1 MFLDL
6 KQLHKALLFVCDNGL
21 LCVAAI
27 LFLYPIHETKIEFHK
42 GYFSYSI
49 LLELKFKDSSYHNFR
64 YCTKLLPCSHE
75 LGGVAQL
82 LHYTKVLH
90 ED

>member
-42 GYFSYSI
+42 GYSGKYGMKCLFIWTFDNKLNFERNTKHKS
-49 LLELKFKDSSYHNFR
+49 FVHDS
-64 YCTKLLPCSHE
+64 
-75 LGGVAQL
+75 
-82 LHYTKVLH
+82 
-90 ED
+90 